1 FHGRQLQPREL
12 TLLSRQGQQRP
23 PGGTIFVT
31 YPASEDV
38 PQWILRN
45 VFERNLDALL
55 EWADEDEY
63 LDDEVRAR
71 LRLPRLSEAL
81 AKLHRPRDPAEA
93 EEGRRRLAF
102 DELFFLQIVQARAR
116 RIALQARP
124 GIRHER
130 TSALVRPL
138 HESLPFALTGAQA
151 RVLRDIA
158 SDMGSQHRMS
168 RMLQGDVGSGTT
180 LVALFAMLIAV
191 EGGHQAAPMA
201 PTEIHAEQHH

>member
-1 FHGRQLQPREL
+1 
-12 TLLSRQGQQRP
+12 
-23 PGGTIFVT
+23 
-31 YPASEDV
+31 
-38 PQWILRN
+38 
-45 VFERNLDALL
+45 
-55 EWADEDEY
+55 DEDEY

-130 TSALVRPL
+130 TNALVRPL

-158 SDMGSQHRMS
+158 SDMVSEHRMS
-168 RMLQGDVGSGTT
+168 RMLQGDVGSGKT

-191 EGGHQAAPMA
+191 EGGHQAALMA
-201 PTEIHAEQHH
+201 PTEILAEQHHRRIGELVAPHGVETVLLTGSQGAAERRTALEAVAAGRAGLVVGTHALIQDAVV